1 MRAVIIKPII
11 EQHAEEAAFL
21 WLLRNAAVHEPHYSL
36 KDLAELDNRLE
47 AHLDGLRIA
56 GEAAWKICQKALSI
70 EEPGEVFVA
79 ALFVFEGDNGQRVDE
94 VISIAEKSP
103 DTWQALVSAIAWL
116 SDKHYQRWD
125 RAMWNARAPAYQH
138 LALAR
143 CIAHRH
149 DPGQYLAQSL
159 NDSDPVYKAHT
170 LRAVGELKR
179 FDLLPLL
186 QQQFSSEDDA
196 CRFWA
201 AWSAVLLGYSE
212 ALDILKTFATPSSRF
227 CEHAIHIIL
236 RRMSL
241 PVAINW
247 LKSFSQIAEAKRLT
261 VLGAGIIGD
270 PLYIPWLVNLMR
282 VPELA
287 RVAGE
292 SFSMMTGL
300 DLAYE
305 NLEGEWP
312 EGFEAGPTEN
322 PEDEDVDMDIDE
334 DLPWPDP
341 VLVEGWWQNNAA
353 YFPSGQRYLVGQPI
367 TVEHCQKILSSGF
380 QRQRKA
386 AALELALLQKNAPLF
401 NVCAEGGWQK
411 KLLQKDS
418 AHSEVL
424 T

>member
-1 MRAVIIKPII
+1 MRADIIEYII

-21 WLLRNAAVHEPHYSL
+21 WLLRNAAVHAPHYSL

-56 GEAAWKICQKALSI
+56 DEAAWETCQNALSI

-79 ALFVFEGDNGQRVDE
+79 ALFAFEGDNGQRVDE

-103 DTWQALVSAIAWL
+103 DTWQALVSAVAWL
-116 SDKHYQRWD
+116 SDKHYPRWE
-125 RAMWNARAPAYQH
+125 RAMWNAPAYQH

-143 CIAHRH
+143 CIAHRQN
-149 DPGQYLAQSL
+149 PGPYLAQSL
-159 NDSDPVYKAHT
+159 TDSDPVYKTQA
-170 LRAVGELKR
+170 LRAVGELKC

-186 QQQFSSEDDA
+186 QQQFRSEDDA

-212 ALDILKTFATPSSRF
+212 ALDILKTFAIPSSRF
-227 CEHAIHIIL
+227 CEHAIQMIL
-236 RRMSL
+236 RRMDL
-241 PVAINW
+241 PLAISW
-247 LKSFSQIAEAKRLT
+247 LKPFSQIAEAKRFT

-270 PLYIPWLVNLMR
+270 PLYIPWLVKLMR

-322 PEDEDVDMDIDE
+322 PDDEDVEMDVDE

-341 VLVEGWWQNNAA
+341 VLVEAWWQNNAA

-367 TVEHCQKILSSGF
+367 TVEHCQQTLGSGF

-401 NVCAEGGWQK
+401 NVCAEGGWQQ
-411 KLLQKDS
+411 KLLQNSS
-418 AHSEVL
+418 AYSEAL
-424 T
+424 A